1 MPNTIFVNNFLN
13 SMEKYHSD
21 LVSFFCDSKKPVL
34 DNVFFMN
41 TRKKLV
47 EKALLNESISA
58 ITVKSPIFK
67 SFESSS
73 SNFFCYPA
81 MNQTGPYIKS
91 KVFARVVNRNSEKVL
106 KSVSPMA
113 KTLKISIFRN
123 KSTEKIRSEG
133 KKKTGFEGLKRL
145 ASEFSIKKVNVREK

>member
-1 MPNTIFVNNFLN
+1 
-13 SMEKYHSD
+13 MEKYHSD

-47 EKALLNESISA
+47 EKALLNEPISA
-58 ITVKSPIFK
+58 ITAKSAIFK
-67 SFESSS
+67 SFENSS
-73 SNFFCYPA
+73 SNLFCSPT

-106 KSVSPMA
+106 KSMSPMA
-113 KTLKISIFRN
+113 KTLKIPIFRN
-123 KSTEKIRSEG
+123 KSTEKVGSQG
-133 KKKTGFEGLKRL
+133 KKKTGFEGLKKL
-145 ASEFSIKKVNVREK
+145 VSEFSIKKVNVRKK